1 MKNFIKS
8 LYPKEK
14 LFEGITGYQHI
25 LRKGTNIDKLKK
37 EGFNSG
43 IGPNVLPRWEGKPTD
58 IMQMKYEPKAGD
70 TILYV
75 PKEWVRHTPNGP
87 KIKDGYI
94 PKDEDIVRI
103 ECINSMNEAY
113 EDNSGKRKSI
123 MMKNFIKSLKR
134 PGNEALIE
142 SVLKGYK
149 SIFES
154 IQYPPNFDVQELKK
168 LNNFAARVRYVQTHL
183 KKIGSGSARIVYEID
198 DKHVLKLAKN
208 KKGIAQ
214 NVVEGDWGLHRM
226 YDGILP
232 DLIEKDD
239 DDLWLIV
246 ERANK
251 ISKKEFERLTGVK
264 FENFARTLGYEL
276 SLRSSRNRGFYRYKP
291 EDYDD
296 IIDNEFLSEI
306 VDMSINFDMPAGDF
320 ERISTYGKVDDDP
333 VVVDPGLTQSVYEEH
348 YR

>member
-1 MKNFIKS
+1 MSVEENKNTSKTGEI
-8 LYPKEK
+8 
-14 LFEGITGYQHI
+14 ITESSKPFVNF
-25 LRKGTNIDKLKK
+25 LRT
-37 EGFNSG
+37 
-43 IGPNVLPRWEGKPTD
+43 
-58 IMQMKYEPKAGD
+58 
-70 TILYV
+70 
-75 PKEWVRHTPNGP
+75 
-87 KIKDGYI
+87 
-94 PKDEDIVRI
+94 
-103 ECINSMNEAY
+103 
-113 EDNSGKRKSI
+113 
-123 MMKNFIKSLKR
+123 LKR
-134 PGNEALIE
+134 PYNEPLIE
-142 SVLKGYK
+142 AVIKGY
-149 SIFES
+149 SVIFES

-214 NVVEGDWGLHRM
+214 NSVEGDWGMHRM

-246 ERANK
+246 EKANK

-276 SLRSSRNRGFYRYKP
+276 SLRSSRNRWFFSKP

-306 VDMSINFDMPAGDF
+306 VDMSINYDMPAGDL

-333 VVVDPGLTQSVYEEH
+333 VVVDTGLTHSVYDEH
-348 YR
+348 YK

>member
-1 MKNFIKS
+1 MSVEENKNTSKTGEI
-8 LYPKEK
+8 
-14 LFEGITGYQHI
+14 ITESSKPFVNF
-25 LRKGTNIDKLKK
+25 LRT
-37 EGFNSG
+37 
-43 IGPNVLPRWEGKPTD
+43 
-58 IMQMKYEPKAGD
+58 
-70 TILYV
+70 
-75 PKEWVRHTPNGP
+75 
-87 KIKDGYI
+87 
-94 PKDEDIVRI
+94 
-103 ECINSMNEAY
+103 
-113 EDNSGKRKSI
+113 
-123 MMKNFIKSLKR
+123 LKR
-134 PGNEALIE
+134 PYNEPLIE
-142 SVLKGYK
+142 AVIKGY
-149 SIFES
+149 SVIFES

-168 LNNFAARVRYVQTHL
+168 INNFAARIRYVQIHL

-214 NVVEGDWGLHRM
+214 NSVEGDWGMHRM

-246 ERANK
+246 EKANK

-276 SLRSSRNRGFYRYKP
+276 SLRSSRNRWFFSKP

-306 VDMSINFDMPAGDF
+306 VDMSINYDMPAGDL

-333 VVVDPGLTQSVYEEH
+333 VVVDTGLTQSVYDEH
-348 YR
+348 YK